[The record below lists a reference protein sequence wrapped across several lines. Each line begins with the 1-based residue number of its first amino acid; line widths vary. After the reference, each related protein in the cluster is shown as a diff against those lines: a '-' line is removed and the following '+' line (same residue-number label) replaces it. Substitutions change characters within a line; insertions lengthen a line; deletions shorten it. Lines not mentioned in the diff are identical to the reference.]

1 MKKLKSNKRGVAIE
15 SAIFFMIVLFSL
27 SFLIM
32 SVSLSVAY
40 RIKANDKLL
49 ESRLEL
55 DQAAELAISGIT
67 DLPYGYSCVVSSGEN
82 GATIYEIKKGNS
94 NTLLRVETVESN
106 GEKEVTKWI
115 YK

>member
-27 SFLIM
+27 SFLIT
-32 SVSLSVAY
+32 SISLSVAY

-55 DQAAELAISGIT
+55 DQAAELALSGIT
-67 DLPYGYSCVVSSGEN
+67 DLPGGYSCVPREVN
-82 GATIYEIKKGNS
+82 GTTIYEIKKGNS
-94 NTLLRVETVESN
+94 STLLRVETVESN
-106 GEKEVTKWI
+106 GENEVTKWI
-115 YK
+115 YE

>member
-27 SFLIM
+27 SFLIT
-32 SVSLSVAY
+32 SISLSVAY

-55 DQAAELAISGIT
+55 DQAAELALSGEALR
-67 DLPYGYSCVVSSGEN
+67 DGYSCVPREVN
-82 GATIYEIKKGNS
+82 GTMIYEIKKGNS
-94 NTLLRVETVESN
+94 STLLRVETVESN

-115 YK
+115 YE